1 MAIQVYDRAFMYLD
15 GALVAEQENGTL
27 AYQGDPLPVATMGK
41 QFGGVTPVPQSVKI
55 DLAEF
60 VPTTGSSV
68 AKVVDAFRK
77 TKKVKMRVQFGG
89 SGQIGNYEGFLTAPS
104 VTTGASDHTKLNYS
118 FIGDAGA
125 IST

>member
-15 GALVAEQENGTL
+15 GVLVAEQENGTL

-41 QFGGVTPVPQSVKI
+41 EFGGVTPVPKSVKI
-55 DLAEF
+55 DLSEF

-68 AKVVDAFRK
+68 QKVVDAFLK
-77 TKKVKMRVQFGG
+77 TKKIKMRVQFGG

-104 VTTGASDHTKLNYS
+104 IATGAADHTKLNYS
-118 FIGDAGA
+118 FIGSANP
-125 IST
+125 IS